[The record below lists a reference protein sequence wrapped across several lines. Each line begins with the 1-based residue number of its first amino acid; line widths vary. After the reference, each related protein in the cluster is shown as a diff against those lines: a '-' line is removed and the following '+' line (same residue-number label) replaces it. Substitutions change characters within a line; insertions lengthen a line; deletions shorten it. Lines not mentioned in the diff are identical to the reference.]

1 MYVQR
6 LFISNLRSFRE
17 AEVAFCYPGCEDGSP
32 ELPNV
37 TLLLGDNGA
46 GKTSV
51 LRAVALATLAP
62 VIEGSGFVPY
72 NLVRSSGKRVSLA
85 KAAEVRAE
93 VLLHGQDTGSRDRS
107 ATEEAQV
114 RTLVER
120 RGDVERV
127 RSPEPPEGVWEEMFT
142 DRSPAFLVLGYGA
155 SRRVESSASFDSGA
169 RAKSR
174 LLRYQRVSGLFEEG
188 VTLTP
193 LGAWLPE
200 FRKENSG
207 RHKQVVNL
215 INRLLP
221 DGTRML
227 DEAES
232 DDYVFEHQGT
242 RVPFAAM
249 SDGYRAYIGWIADL
263 LYHVCMGAP
272 SNAKLVD
279 NRGIVLVDEI
289 DLHLHPEWQ
298 RVVVPQ
304 LARALP
310 NLQFILTSHSPI
322 VAGTLHAANLRV
334 IEPDETGASG
344 IRRLEERVH
353 GLNAD
358 QILLSSYFGLTST
371 RAPEAVNELRELSR
385 RARTGDQDAVKSFL
399 LKLSQ
404 STLTSEERAGEDDY
418 AGTTADSEPAGS
430 RSTPPGKPRGR
441 KR

>member
-6 LFISNLRSFRE
+6 LFINNLRSFRN
-17 AEVAFCYPGCEDGSP
+17 AEVAFCYPGCEGGSP

-72 NLVRSSGKRVSLA
+72 NLVRRSRKGHPPVT
-85 KAAEVRAE
+85 AEVRAE

-107 ATEEAQV
+107 ATQEARV
-114 RTLVER
+114 RTLIER

-200 FRKENSG
+200 FRKENPG
-207 RHKQVVNL
+207 RHKQVINL
-215 INRLLP
+215 LNRLLP
-221 DGTRML
+221 RGTRIL
-227 DEAES
+227 DEAENS
-232 DDYVFEHQGT
+232 EYVFEHQDT

-249 SDGYRAYIGWIADL
+249 SDGYRAYIGWVADL

-304 LARALP
+304 LARVLP

-322 VAGTLHAANLRV
+322 VAGTLHAANLRL
-334 IEPDETGASG
+334 IEPDEAGASVV
-344 IRRLEERVH
+344 RRLEERVH

-385 RARTGDQDAVKSFL
+385 QAGGGDREAVKQFL
-399 LKLSQ
+399 RKLSQ
-404 STLTSEERAGEDDY
+404 TTLAE
-418 AGTTADSEPAGS
+418 EPAGAEAEAAAA
-430 RSTPPGKPRGR
+430 TPGPR
-441 KR
+441 KRKR